1 MKSVHIRSYYC
12 PHFPAFGLN
21 TERYSVEITERLL
34 DTHHSLT
41 FSSFSF
47 TVLKKMRLYP
57 CEKKSLYRLQGSNFR
72 ETFRRLIL

>member
-12 PHFPAFGLN
+12 PHFPAFGLSA
-21 TERYSVEITERLL
+21 ERYSVEITERLL

-47 TVLKKMRLYP
+47 TVLKKIRLYL
-57 CEKKSLYRLQGSNFR
+57 CEKKKFVSPAGIYHP
-72 ETFRRLIL
+72 